1 MQGLN
6 REEAIA
12 LTANLTASAN
22 NLLIDLNYQ
31 GRTIVIVLHDLK
43 QACRYADYLVAIAA
57 GTALSTM
64 GVVLL
69 AFQSLFSSKHQLHTE
84 RLHKV
89 N

>member
-1 MQGLN
+1 M
-6 REEAIA
+6 
-12 LTANLTASAN
+12 
-22 NLLIDLNYQ
+22 
-31 GRTIVIVLHDLK
+31 LHDLN

-69 AFQSLFSSKHQLHTE
+69 AFQSLFSSKHQPHTE